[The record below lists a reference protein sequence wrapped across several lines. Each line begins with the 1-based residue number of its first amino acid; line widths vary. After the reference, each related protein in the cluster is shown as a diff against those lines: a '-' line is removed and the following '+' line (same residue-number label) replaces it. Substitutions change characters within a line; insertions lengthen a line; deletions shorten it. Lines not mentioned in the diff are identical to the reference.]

1 MSNIIDFFLN
11 KLFYKNPKDLLFYM
25 ITIIVYILLI
35 IFIIFL
41 IKNNSQYVSLLFFI
55 ILIFSFLIIG
65 FEFGIGIAGIWILL
79 NIIGMI
85 FIREFSV
92 ILVNITNIILTVV
105 LTYFLS
111 LFIIEIDTRNKN
123 IELKNLDI
131 QRKIIEKKEE
141 YDKVKSQIEGNKTRI
156 KNYTLLNEV
165 AQKLATTL
173 EKEEIYKIVFDYI
186 SPLLNNKKV
195 NFDFLIWDEESGIY
209 ECLSEKYDTRH
220 TNGTIILYKK
230 DSFDEWVEVNKHTLF
245 IKNLDDDYRFK
256 ILPKDKKIFKSIVC
270 IPLLEKQK
278 ILGILKV
285 YSEKVNFFDNDDA
298 RILNYLGDLCTIIVQ
313 NLLLYLKTKEL
324 AIKDGL
330 TGLYMRRYFI
340 EKLNEEIKRVKQLNT
355 TFSFLMIDIDH
366 FKECND
372 TYGHLFGDKVLKI
385 LGEFLKDNLRDVD
398 IIGRYGGE
406 EFAVILPNTNYNGA
420 TFVAERLRTN
430 FEKLIIKV
438 NENEGRKVTLSIGG
452 VEYKNNFK
460 LMEVIDCADKALY
473 HSKETG
479 RNKVT
484 FWEDIK

>member
-1 MSNIIDFFLN
+1 MKIIDFFLD
-11 KLFYKNPKDLLFYM
+11 KLFYKSQKDLLFY
-25 ITIIVYILLI
+25 IIAAFIYILFILLI
-35 IFIIFL
+35 IFLIIKGSL
-41 IKNNSQYVSLLFFI
+41 YIALLFSV

-65 FEFGIGIAGIWILL
+65 LEFGIGLAGLWILL
-79 NIIGMI
+79 NILGII
-85 FIREFSV
+85 FIKEFSG
-92 ILVNITNIILTVV
+92 ILINISNIILTISFSV
-105 LTYFLS
+105 FLS
-111 LFIIEIDTRNKN
+111 LFIIEIDTRKQN
-123 IELKNLDI
+123 IEIKTIDI
-131 QRKIIEKKEE
+131 QRKVIEKKEE
-141 YDKVKSQIEGNKTRI
+141 YEKIKAQIEGNKTRI

-173 EKEEIYKIVFDYI
+173 EKEEINKIISNYI

-195 NFDFLIWDEESGIY
+195 NFEFLIWNEESGIY
-209 ECLSEKYDTRH
+209 ECMSEKADTIQ
-220 TNGTIILYKK
+220 TGGTIKLYKK

-256 ILPKDKKIFKSIVC
+256 ILPKDKKIFKSMVC
-270 IPLLEKQK
+270 IPLLAKQK
-278 ILGILKV
+278 IIGILKV

-298 RILNYLGDLCTIIVQ
+298 RILNYLGDLCTTIVQ
-313 NLLLYLKTKEL
+313 NSLLYLKTKEL

-330 TGLYMRRYFI
+330 TGLYMRRYFV
-340 EKLNEEIKRVKQLNT
+340 EKLDEEIRRVKQLNS

-372 TYGHLFGDKVLKI
+372 TYGHLFGDKVLRI

-420 TFVAERLRTN
+420 TFVAERLRSN
-430 FEKLIIKV
+430 FEKLVIKV

-452 VEYKNNFK
+452 VEYTYNMK
-460 LMEVIDCADKALY
+460 LMEVINCADKALY

-479 RNKVT
+479 RNRVT